1 MIDKKELEEMIQD
14 YIKENLSIRA
24 SRKWDYGYG
33 GQTSNFF
40 EITLSLDGKEISS
53 TIIYD

>member
-1 MIDKKELEEMIQD
+1 MIDKEELEEMIQD
-14 YIKENLSIRA
+14 YIKENLSIQA

-53 TIIYD
+53 AIIYD